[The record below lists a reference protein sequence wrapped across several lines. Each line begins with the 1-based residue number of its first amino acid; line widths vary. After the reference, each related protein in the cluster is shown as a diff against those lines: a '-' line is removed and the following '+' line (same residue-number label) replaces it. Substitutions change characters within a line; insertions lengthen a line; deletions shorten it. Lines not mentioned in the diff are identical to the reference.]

1 MKIKALIAWQ
11 WQGYER
17 FHQSTTN
24 LWLHIV
30 AVPLF
35 IFGFALC
42 FVALFFLNVTWLGNA
57 VLLIAGSLIAQGIGH
72 KSEALPPEPFT
83 GALNALL
90 RIILEQVYTFP
101 KFVLTG
107 GWYAALKGK

>member
-1 MKIKALIAWQ
+1 MKIKALLAWQ
-11 WQGYER
+11 WQGYET
-17 FHQSTTN
+17 FHQSTIN

-35 IFGFALC
+35 ILGFALC
-42 FVALFFLNVTWLGNA
+42 FAALFFLNITLFGSA
-57 VLLIAGSLIAQGIGH
+57 TLLMVGSLIAQGIGH
-72 KSEALPPEPFT
+72 KEEALPPAPFT
-83 GALNALL
+83 GALNAVL